1 MDLNSSE
8 YFYAFL
14 ALLFVLGLIGLLAL
28 IARRFGLGFP
38 VSGRANNSR
47 RLAVSEMLPLDSK
60 RRLVLFRRDGT
71 EHLVLLGA
79 ESDLL
84 IEANIQPPQ
93 DTFATVLSETSS
105 RVPAIGKDIN

>member
-8 YFYAFL
+8 YFYVFL
-14 ALLFVLGLIGLLAL
+14 ALLFVLGLVGLLAL

-38 VSGRANNSR
+38 VSGRANSAR
-47 RLAVSEMLPLDSK
+47 RLAVSELLPLDSK

-71 EHLVLLGA
+71 EHLVLLGT

-93 DTFATVLSETSS
+93 DTFATVLNETSR
-105 RVPAIGKDIN
+105 RVPAIGKEIN